1 MAASTDPADLDQSKR
16 VFPWGSEAP
25 DFSRA
30 NTDWRAMGCI
40 DASAFPDGDSA
51 FGCRQMIGNVWEW
64 CSDLYDDGQDNC
76 VLRGGSWDNLS
87 FGLRIADRSF
97 HLPNDA
103 DNYFG
108 FRCVVELS
116 EF

>member
-1 MAASTDPADLDQSKR
+1 MLIGMKQMHTAAGRNAGNQPKLNGEMAASSDPTDLDQSKR

-51 FGCRQMIGNVWEW
+51 FGCRQMIGNVWGM
-64 CSDLYDDGQDNC
+64 D
-76 VLRGGSWDNLS
+76 
-87 FGLRIADRSF
+87 
-97 HLPNDA
+97 H
-103 DNYFG
+103 
-108 FRCVVELS
+108 
-116 EF
+116 